1 MSQAASLTFFS
12 TLDFMHREEL
22 IGQAQILQDLEIF
35 VDNNI
40 NIEQCLL
47 LKGAAGTG

>member
-12 TLDFMHREEL
+12 TLDFMHREKL

-40 NIEQCLL
+40 EQCLL